1 MAQPADAPVPGSPED
16 PLTEALVL
24 ARAAADAG
32 LGLKLLGGLAVRVL
46 CPDYPPRLRRDQD
59 IDFACMA
66 KGRKDVAA
74 WLADNGCEPDRRF
87 NNLNGDRQMY
97 FNAPSGRP
105 IDVMV
110 DRLTMCHTLDF
121 RPSFGR
127 VPFTVDSVDVL
138 LSKLQIIELN
148 EKDARD
154 IVQLLS
160 CLPVGAGAPPAIDT
174 ERFGKVL
181 GTDWGWWRTVTGN
194 LDKLPGL
201 LADSPGLASPTTH
214 DYDPLVQARQLRE
227 IADAAPK
234 SVKWK
239 LRAKVGDG
247 VRWYELPEEVAH

>member
-16 PLTEALVL
+16 PLTEALGL
-24 ARAAADAG
+24 ARSAAAAG
-32 LGLKLLGGLAVRVL
+32 LGMKLLGGLAVRVL

-59 IDFACMA
+59 MDFATTA

-110 DRLTMCHTLDF
+110 NQLTMCHTLDF
-121 RPSFGR
+121 RPNFDR
-127 VPFTVDSVDVL
+127 QPFTVDSVDVL

-160 CLPVGAGAPPAIDT
+160 CLPVGTGTQAAIDT
-174 ERFGKVL
+174 DRFGKVL
-181 GTDWGWWRTVTGN
+181 GRGLGLVAHRHREPGQTARAAGRDPGAS
-194 LDKLPGL
+194 LPRRGIRP
-201 LADSPGLASPTTH
+201 AGPGPSVARDRRCGPEEHEVEDAGQGRRRS
-214 DYDPLVQARQLRE
+214 PLV
-227 IADAAPK
+227 
-234 SVKWK
+234 
-239 LRAKVGDG
+239 
-247 VRWYELPEEVAH
+247 

>member
-16 PLTEALVL
+16 PLTEALGL
-24 ARAAADAG
+24 ARSAAAAG
-32 LGLKLLGGLAVRVL
+32 LGMKLLGGLAVRVL

-59 IDFACMA
+59 MDFATTA

-110 DRLTMCHTLDF
+110 NQLTMCHTLDF
-121 RPSFGR
+121 RPNFDR
-127 VPFTVDSVDVL
+127 QPFTVDSVDVL

-160 CLPVGAGAPPAIDT
+160 CLPVGTGTQAASTPTGSARCSARTGAGGGP
-174 ERFGKVL
+174 
-181 GTDWGWWRTVTGN
+181 
-194 LDKLPGL
+194 
-201 LADSPGLASPTTH
+201 SPGTWTSCPRCWPRIPDCSAQGPATIRWLRPSSCARSPTVPRRT
-214 DYDPLVQARQLRE
+214 
-227 IADAAPK
+227 
-234 SVKWK
+234 
-239 LRAKVGDG
+239 
-247 VRWYELPEEVAH
+247 

>member
-1 MAQPADAPVPGSPED
+1 MAQPADAPEPGSPQD
-16 PLTEALVL
+16 PLTEALSL
-24 ARAAADAG
+24 ARAAAAAG

-66 KGRKDVAA
+66 KGRKGVAA

-148 EKDARD
+148 QKDARD

-181 GTDWGWWRTVTGN
+181 GADWGWWRTVTGN
-194 LDKLPGL
+194 LDKLPAL
-201 LADSPGLASPTTH
+201 LAESPGLASPTRH
-214 DYDPLVQARQLRE
+214 DYDPLAQARQLRE
-227 IADAAPK
+227 VADAAPK

-239 LRAKVGDG
+239 LRARVGDG